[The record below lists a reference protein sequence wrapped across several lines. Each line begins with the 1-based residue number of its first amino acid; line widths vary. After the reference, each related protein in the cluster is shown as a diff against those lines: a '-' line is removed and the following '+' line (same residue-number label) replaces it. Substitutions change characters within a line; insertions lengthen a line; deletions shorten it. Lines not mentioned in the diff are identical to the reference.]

1 MEPYVFVLDLDGT
14 IIGDCSYQCDL
25 YNLQDIFKQNIK
37 SFNKSTAVSFNK
49 SKKECEKKLNESYSK
64 DSLLIRPHFINY
76 MHTIKKYY
84 PNSYIFVYTA
94 SEKTWANKE
103 IGIIEKQNNIKFNR
117 PIFTRDNCI
126 VDKNGMIKKSIK
138 KIMPQ
143 LLKTMKVGKTYD
155 ISKKLLIIDNNP
167 TFVDYKDN
175 FLLCPTYNYI
185 QFSNLWDGISGKEY
199 VKCSELKGFLSKM
212 IMQKKMHNIT
222 QKSKQ
227 EKQERLYKWL
237 YKKHKSI
244 NSYNCSY
251 ANDTFW
257 RDITLLIR
265 HHNIKEYNKTII
277 GSIQKSIKN

>member
-25 YNLQDIFKQNIK
+25 YNLQDIFKKNIK
-37 SFNKSTAVSFNK
+37 SFNKSTSVSFNK
-49 SKKECEKKLNESYSK
+49 SKMECEKKLSESYNK
-64 DSLLIRPHFINY
+64 DSLLIRPHFTNY

-185 QFSNLWDGISGKEY
+185 KFSNLWDGISGNEY
-199 VKCSELKGFLSKM
+199 LKCRELKGFLSKM
-212 IMQKKMHNIT
+212 IIQKRMHNMKQI
-222 QKSKQ
+222 SNQ
-227 EKQERLYKWL
+227 EKQERIYKWL